1 MRRVLPIVFILLPL
15 LCFTCSASAE
25 TFTCLAC
32 HSAMKGNIRTEA
44 GALINVNVDGE
55 RYAGSV
61 HGGFDC
67 LTCHKQFSSNPHE
80 PAKDGNIPK
89 NVAAIASKIAHK
101 AKVDPVALA
110 ACAECHEDAYKSVQ
124 ESIHG
129 KNVFDKKQSD
139 GALCT
144 DCHGSPHYITP
155 KNTAI
160 SLVNKKNIVKTCGEC
175 HENEE
180 FAKKYGFGTHILD
193 RYYESFHG
201 KKYIIGHPNAPTCVN
216 CHNAH
221 DIKKWDDPKSPVAW
235 DNRTQT
241 CGKCH
246 KGATKKFVTAI
257 THKPL
262 GKDDPIPYWFEKAL
276 IVLLLSVFAFIFGHV
291 ILEAISEI
299 RDKVLKKG
307 KEEHHE

>member
-15 LCFTCSASAE
+15 LCFTYSASAE

-32 HSAMKGNIRTEA
+32 HSAMKGKIRTEA

-80 PAKDGNIPK
+80 PAKAGNIPK

-129 KNVFDKKQSD
+129 KNVFDKKQAD

-155 KNTAI
+155 KNTAT

-175 HENEE
+175 HENEAI
-180 FAKKYGFGTHILD
+180 AKKYDFGTHILD

-201 KKYIIGHPNAPTCVN
+201 KNISSGILMHPRVLT
-216 CHNAH
+216 
-221 DIKKWDDPKSPVAW
+221 
-235 DNRTQT
+235 
-241 CGKCH
+241 
-246 KGATKKFVTAI
+246 ATMRMI
-257 THKPL
+257 
-262 GKDDPIPYWFEKAL
+262 
-276 IVLLLSVFAFIFGHV
+276 
-291 ILEAISEI
+291 
-299 RDKVLKKG
+299 
-307 KEEHHE
+307 